1 MLPARPVLLL
11 TGQDGPQVCF
21 PIALSQPVQAEE
33 FLACLG
39 SEGDGFAPALD
50 LDPGPGQQRQQGLQ
64 VRRAALQSGVNG
76 LPELLPLGG
85 LGLLLQ
91 PLVIGQ
97 AAPLGVLND
106 GQPVLQ
112 ADQITQPP
120 HRHGRAAEVPE
131 LALAVQGGGVPDDV
145 IVDVAAVGVGGDD
158 ESVPAFQEPLR
169 ELIADA
175 VGLLR
180 RDLAGLEGLAHLIG
194 DHIIFLVPPG
204 NGPVLPLGKQEL
216 RVHGGRVTGE
226 GGNQLAA
233 LGFLRV
239 LGVAGAV
246 GEALGDGSALVDVHG
261 DDACSRYDLS
271 PLKKEKRPRRAAS
284 LSAQFV
290 CYPYTRSWMA

>member
-1 MLPARPVLLL
+1 MLPSRPVLLL

-33 FLACLG
+33 FLARPS

-50 LDPGPGQQRQQGLQ
+50 LNPGPGQQRQQGVQ
-64 VRRAALQSGVNG
+64 VRRATLQSGVNG

-85 LGLLLQ
+85 LGLLTQ
-91 PLVIGQ
+91 PLVVGQ

-120 HRHGRAAEVPE
+120 HCHSRAQEVPE

-145 IVDVAAVGVGGDD
+145 IVDVEAVGVGGDK
-158 ESVPAFQEPLR
+158 ESVFAFQEPLR
-169 ELIADA
+169 KLIADA
-175 VGLLR
+175 VGLLG
-180 RDLAGLEGLAHLIG
+180 RDLAGPEGLAHLIG
-194 DHIIFLVPPG
+194 DHVVFLVPPG
-204 NGPVLPLGKQEL
+204 GGPVLPLGKQEL
-216 RVHGGRVTGE
+216 RVHGGRVTGK
-226 GGNQLAA
+226 GGNQLTV
-233 LGFLRV
+233 LCFLRV
-239 LGVAGAV
+239 LGVVRAV
-246 GEALGDGSALVDVHG
+246 REALSNGSALIDVHG

-284 LSAQFV
+284 LSAKFI
-290 CYPYTRSWMA
+290 CYP

>member
-1 MLPARPVLLL
+1 M
-11 TGQDGPQVCF
+11 
-21 PIALSQPVQAEE
+21 
-33 FLACLG
+33 
-39 SEGDGFAPALD
+39 
-50 LDPGPGQQRQQGLQ
+50 
-64 VRRAALQSGVNG
+64 
-76 LPELLPLGG
+76 
-85 LGLLLQ
+85 
-91 PLVIGQ
+91 
-97 AAPLGVLND
+97 
-106 GQPVLQ
+106 
-112 ADQITQPP
+112 
-120 HRHGRAAEVPE
+120 
-131 LALAVQGGGVPDDV
+131 

-246 GEALGDGSALVDVHG
+246 GEALGDGSALVDVRCAAAYEIFVTLG
-261 DDACSRYDLS
+261 REDRWRPPSVSARLLS
-271 PLKKEKRPRRAAS
+271 IHHDPAELA
-284 LSAQFV
+284 
-290 CYPYTRSWMA
+290 